1 MAFRINP
8 DGAYSNGSTLH
19 RRHYLL
25 NGTVRRIV
33 GVIESR
39 HLPLFSDSPDFSMN
53 APADF
58 ARAVCPHDCPDTC
71 AMRVTVKDGKAVKVS
86 GDPDHP
92 PTQGVLC
99 TKVARYAE
107 RTHHTERLSTP
118 LRRIGPKG
126 SGRFEPISWDE
137 ALSIAAE
144 RLKPIAQRAP
154 EAILPYSYAGTM
166 GLVQGESIA
175 ARFFNV
181 LGASRL
187 DRTICA
193 AAGAAGLKYT
203 YGASLGMHVEFF
215 EESELILIWGSNP
228 IASSLHFWTRA
239 QEAKRRGAKLIAI
252 DPYRSL
258 TAEKCHQHI
267 ALRPGTDA
275 ALALGMMHV
284 LIREDSLDHD
294 YIRAHTLGFDEL
306 AARAAEYPPS
316 RVAAIC
322 GIQEET
328 VVELARAFGSTR
340 KAAIRL
346 NYGMQRVRG
355 GGNAVRAVAC
365 LPSLTGAWRERAGG
379 LLLSSSGWAP
389 IDHAALERPDLLPNW
404 PNQVPRSINMNAIGD
419 ALLHPGDAS
428 FGPKVEALIVYNSNP
443 VAVAPDSAKV
453 AAGFA
458 REDLFT
464 IVLEHFQTDTADYAD
479 LVFPATT
486 QLEHLDAHK
495 SYGHTHVMANLPAI
509 PPVGDSRTNTDFFRG
524 LARAMHL
531 TEPALFDTD
540 EQIASKAF
548 RWNDP
553 TLEGQSWET
562 LKASGWLKL
571 HLPEAPLAEGGFRTP
586 SGKCEFFSERLK
598 HEGLDPLPGY
608 IPPYESADGAPE
620 LAARYPLAMIS
631 PPARNFL
638 NSSFVNIDSLRAT
651 EREPHLDIHPEDAT
665 SRGIADGMLVRIFND
680 RGSMQ
685 ARARVTDRARQG
697 VVVGLSIW
705 WKKLSPDGCN
715 ANQVTSQ
722 ALTDLGGSAT
732 FYDCLVEVE
741 SLH

>member
-1 MAFRINP
+1 
-8 DGAYSNGSTLH
+8 
-19 RRHYLL
+19 
-25 NGTVRRIV
+25 
-33 GVIESR
+33 
-39 HLPLFSDSPDFSMN
+39 
-53 APADF
+53 
-58 ARAVCPHDCPDTC
+58 
-71 AMRVTVKDGKAVKVS
+71 MRVTVRDGKAIKIS

-107 RTHHTERLSTP
+107 RTHHKDRLLTP
-118 LRRIGPKG
+118 LRRIGKKG
-126 SGRFEPISWDE
+126 EGRFEPITWDK
-137 ALSIAAE
+137 ALQLAAE

-154 EAILPYSYAGTM
+154 EAIVPYSYAGTM

-187 DRTICA
+187 ERTICA
-193 AAGAAGLKYT
+193 AAGAAGLRYT
-203 YGASLGMHVEFF
+203 YGASLGMHAEFY
-215 EESELILIWGSNP
+215 EESELILIWGANP

-239 QEAKRRGAKLIAI
+239 QEAKRRGARLIAI
-252 DPYRSL
+252 DPYKSL
-258 TAEKCHQHI
+258 TAEKCHQHV

-275 ALALGMMHV
+275 ALALGMIDV
-284 LIREDSLDHD
+284 LIRENFIDHE
-294 YIRAHTLGFDEL
+294 YVSAYTVGFEEL
-306 AARAAEYPPS
+306 AARAAQYPPS
-316 RVAAIC
+316 RVAQIC
-322 GIQEET
+322 GIEENV
-328 VVELARAFGSTR
+328 VVELARAFGSTK

-355 GGNAVRAVAC
+355 GGNAVRAIAC

-379 LLLSSSGWAP
+379 LLLSSSGWTP
-389 IDHAALERPDLLPNW
+389 VNGSALERPDLLPGW
-404 PNQVPRSINMNAIGD
+404 PSKLPRAINMNAIGD
-419 ALLHPGDAS
+419 ALLHPGDEK
-428 FGPKVEALIVYNSNP
+428 FGPKIEALIVYNSNP

-453 AAGFA
+453 EAGFA

-479 LVFPATT
+479 LIFPATT
-486 QLEHLDAHK
+486 QLEHLDVHK

-509 PPVGDSRTNTDFFRG
+509 QPVGEARPNTEIFRG
-524 LARAMHL
+524 LARAMDL
-531 TEPALFDTD
+531 TEPVLFEAD

-548 RWNDP
+548 RWDDR
-553 TLEGQSWET
+553 TLEGQSWDK

-571 HLPEAPLAEGGFRTP
+571 DIAEAPLAEGAFRTP
-586 SGKCEFFSERLK
+586 SGKCEFYSERLK
-598 HEGLDPLPGY
+598 LEGLDPLPDY
-608 IPPYESADGAPE
+608 LPPYESADGSPE

-638 NSSFVNIDSLRAT
+638 NSSFVNIESLRAA
-651 EREPHLDIHPEDAT
+651 EREPHLDIHPVDAEA
-665 SRGIADGMLVRIFND
+665 RGVADGALVRIFND

-685 ARARVTDRARQG
+685 ARARVTDRAREG

-741 SLH
+741 QLD